1 MNGNPVAEHL
11 SVKSPLKD
19 TNLNSLMIPI
29 STKIDVEVT
38 IHTVRIPLILR
49 TNVVPCLNVSR
60 AVIGRT
66 AIGPILHTRRDATP
80 PDLISESIR
89 ISDMKQLIP
98 GFVTQVIMG
107 MTTTPAINL
116 PVPLMGHSK
125 EINNVVKTLIT
136 VHDRGIEFTP
146 RDSAIIL
153 TAKVGAILQFRA
165 PCAAMGFNLNAKL
178 ALGTDAVVG
187 RKGHIERLRWPIMAA
202 PVAAIL
208 ASVANDFALN
218 PVRIPAKVAIY
229 PPVGSASMGQP
240 TTFSTNHILLVNTLG
255 AIPLKDGPFATRVMT
270 VTTTAA
276 GCLCY
281 CGHSIKS
288 S

>member
-1 MNGNPVAEHL
+1 
-11 SVKSPLKD
+11 
-19 TNLNSLMIPI
+19 
-29 STKIDVEVT
+29 
-38 IHTVRIPLILR
+38 
-49 TNVVPCLNVSR
+49 
-60 AVIGRT
+60 
-66 AIGPILHTRRDATP
+66 
-80 PDLISESIR
+80 
-89 ISDMKQLIP
+89 
-98 GFVTQVIMG
+98 
-107 MTTTPAINL
+107 
-116 PVPLMGHSK
+116 MGHTQ
-125 EINNVVKTLIT
+125 EIDNVVKTLIT
-136 VHDRGIEFTP
+136 VHNRGIELTP

-153 TAKVGAILQFRA
+153 TAKVGMMLQFA
-165 PCAAMGFNLNAKL
+165 TPCAAMGFNLYAKL
-178 ALGTDAVVG
+178 TLGTDAVVG
-187 RKGHIERLRWPIMAA
+187 RKGHVERLSLPIPAA

-218 PVRIPAKVAIY
+218 PVRIPAKVAIF